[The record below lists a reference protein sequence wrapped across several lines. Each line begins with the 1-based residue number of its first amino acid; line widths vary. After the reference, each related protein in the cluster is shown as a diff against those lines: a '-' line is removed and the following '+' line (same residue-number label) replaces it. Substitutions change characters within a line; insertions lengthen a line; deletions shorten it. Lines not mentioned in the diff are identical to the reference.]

1 VRQTIKIALIHV
13 MQETNTFNSVPTT
26 LADFANVALLEGDEM
41 LRYVD
46 PNGPIAGYLE
56 AIDSSQLNV
65 QTIPLLRADAQ
76 SGGRLSR
83 ETLDELCR
91 RVGNGLRQAQPVD
104 GIMVFLH
111 GAASADGIDDVEGQ
125 ILSTIREV
133 SGPKVSLALM
143 LDHHANV
150 TRKMMELTDL
160 TMAFRTQP
168 HDPFETARDL
178 TQIAL
183 RYFTNEIR
191 PTTAWRKIPMI
202 THQEQYLTV
211 RGPMKE
217 LFDHARRLEAEGSAL
232 TISLFPMQPWL
243 DVDEAGWS
251 LVVVTDDNQ
260 EVAEQLADDLA
271 DIAWSMRHRFMVK
284 ENLPI
289 ADAIQF
295 ADDPN
300 RGIVL
305 LSDTGDSVLGGSSGD
320 STVILFALVESPPQ
334 HRALVPLTDPI
345 AARHLANRQPGETV
359 TIDLGGWAN
368 SFYSPLRVT
377 GTLRTIRD
385 GTVSLAG
392 LPQGSVNMGKSAILD
407 IGNVT
412 ILVTEYAGVG
422 GIHPDVYRHLDVEPG
437 DYKIIV
443 MKTAS
448 NFQYMKDL
456 TTSFVRVATPGPTQ
470 SDICSLPWSRIPR
483 PMFPLDPIENW
494 RA

>member
-1 VRQTIKIALIHV
+1 
-13 MQETNTFNSVPTT
+13 MQETNTFNSVPTK

-65 QTIPLLRADAQ
+65 QTIPILRADAQ

-83 ETLDELCR
+83 ETLEELCR

-104 GIMVFLH
+104 GLMVFLH

-217 LFDHARRLEAEGSAL
+217 
-232 TISLFPMQPWL
+232 
-243 DVDEAGWS
+243 
-251 LVVVTDDNQ
+251 
-260 EVAEQLADDLA
+260 
-271 DIAWSMRHRFMVK
+271 
-284 ENLPI
+284 
-289 ADAIQF
+289 
-295 ADDPN
+295 
-300 RGIVL
+300 
-305 LSDTGDSVLGGSSGD
+305 
-320 STVILFALVESPPQ
+320 
-334 HRALVPLTDPI
+334 
-345 AARHLANRQPGETV
+345 
-359 TIDLGGWAN
+359 
-368 SFYSPLRVT
+368 
-377 GTLRTIRD
+377 
-385 GTVSLAG
+385 
-392 LPQGSVNMGKSAILD
+392 
-407 IGNVT
+407 
-412 ILVTEYAGVG
+412 
-422 GIHPDVYRHLDVEPG
+422 
-437 DYKIIV
+437 
-443 MKTAS
+443 
-448 NFQYMKDL
+448 
-456 TTSFVRVATPGPTQ
+456 
-470 SDICSLPWSRIPR
+470 
-483 PMFPLDPIENW
+483 
-494 RA
+494 